1 MTTIQDMI
9 GMLSEATSLNTKS
22 IKRLSDNDKKI
33 IAYISRLERRILEC
47 PALGRS
53 RRRRKPA
60 ALALIKRA
68 ERPCFAKSRHGLHRM
83 HFGRKHLDHNAQTRN
98 RLKRAKS

>member
-33 IAYISRLERRILEC
+33 IAYISRLERRI
-47 PALGRS
+47 
-53 RRRRKPA
+53 
-60 ALALIKRA
+60 
-68 ERPCFAKSRHGLHRM
+68 RPCFAKSRHGLHRM